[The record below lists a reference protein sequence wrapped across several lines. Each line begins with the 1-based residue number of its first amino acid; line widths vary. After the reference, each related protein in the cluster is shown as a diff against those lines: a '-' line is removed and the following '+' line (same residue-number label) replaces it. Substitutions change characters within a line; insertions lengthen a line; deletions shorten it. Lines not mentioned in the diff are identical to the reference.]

1 MKDLID
7 HILIVEDEELI
18 AMAFKFQIE
27 DIGYVVCGTAATAE
41 DAIAMAITNCPK
53 VILMDMRLRGEKD
66 GVDAA
71 LAIHEKV
78 GSRVIFVTGS
88 KEPSTVARI
97 HLDHPWAILFKPI
110 SYRQLEIAVRKAMTD
125 D

>member
-1 MKDLID
+1 MMELMD

-27 DIGYVVCGTAATAE
+27 DIGYSVCATAATAE
-41 DAIAMAITNCPK
+41 DAIALAIANRPK

-71 LAIHEKV
+71 LAIHGRI

-88 KEPSTVARI
+88 KEPSTVERI
-97 HLDHPWAILFKPI
+97 KSDHPWAILFKPI
-110 SYRQLEIAVRKAMTD
+110 SYRQFETTLRKAMTD
-125 D
+125 G